1 MIRAALIGAALALAC
16 GRAALAQA
24 PPEEPQ
30 PLLCVPPARAR
41 ELFFE
46 KGLVPPIRAM
56 RQAAGLSGA
65 EAIDIQLCWFNGAL
79 VYDVTLLGR
88 DGPVTHRLMSGATGA
103 ALGGHDKP

>member
-1 MIRAALIGAALALAC
+1 MRAVLIGATLAL
-16 GRAALAQA
+16 GWGGAAQAQA
-24 PPEEPQ
+24 PPDEPQ
-30 PLLCVPPARAR
+30 PLRCVPPARAR

-46 KGLVPPIRAM
+46 QNLVPPIRAM

-65 EAIDIQLCWFNGAL
+65 EAIDIRLCWFRGAL

-103 ALGGHDKP
+103 PLGGPNKP